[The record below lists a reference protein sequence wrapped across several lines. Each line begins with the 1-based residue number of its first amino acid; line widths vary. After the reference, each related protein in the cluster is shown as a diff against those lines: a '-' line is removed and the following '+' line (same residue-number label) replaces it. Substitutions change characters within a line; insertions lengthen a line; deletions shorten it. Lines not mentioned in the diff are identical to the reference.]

1 MSAAGSG
8 FSMTDMNKIQRNLS
22 IAVLFLSSFLG
33 SAALAETYICDS
45 TGRENRF
52 ERISTSEFNL
62 QTVTN
67 GDMPID
73 VLHEDQEHLVLGGL
87 FGFEGKWGYM
97 VRYLNKG
104 TLKMRSSVTMDP
116 KEVEYENQIYDQC
129 RKSN

>member
-1 MSAAGSG
+1 
-8 FSMTDMNKIQRNLS
+8 MTDMYKIQRNLS
-22 IAVLFLSSFLG
+22 IAVLFLSSLLLLG
-33 SAALAETYICDS
+33 SAALAETSICGS

-52 ERISTSEFNL
+52 ERISSSEFNL

-67 GDMPID
+67 GDMRID

-116 KEVEYENQIYDQC
+116 KEIEYENQIYDQG
-129 RKSN
+129 RKSNL